1 MKNTFTKLVFV
12 FSAILFIAGC
22 EETTVPEDVAKQLSV
37 EQAKVEPG
45 FTWLE
50 SAMITYTPDTNILKQ
65 IKNAYASNPNRS
77 VVVYVNPS
85 CSCDGSRVRVPQAL
99 RSLLEAGIPESKISI
114 YVMRTSKAKHPY
126 SDRYTLKGLPNI
138 YILKGG
144 KTVFFI
150 ESDNEAI
157 RKYGL
162 GETAKP
168 IIASDKIESVL
179 AEGFAH

>member
-1 MKNTFTKLVFV
+1 MKHTFMKLVLV
-12 FSAILFIAGC
+12 FSVVLFIAGC
-22 EETTVPEDVAKQLSV
+22 EETTVPEDVAKQLTI

-50 SAMITYTPDTNILKQ
+50 STMLTYAPDTNILNQ
-65 IKNAYASNPNRS
+65 IKKAYASDPNRS
-77 VVVYVNPS
+77 IIVYVNPS
-85 CSCDGSRVRVPQAL
+85 CSCDGSRVLVPQAL

-114 YVMRTSKAKHPY
+114 YVMRTTKAKHPY

-138 YILKGG
+138 YILKDG

-150 ESDNEAI
+150 ESDSDAVK
-157 RKYGL
+157 KYGL

-168 IIASDKIESVL
+168 IAASDKIESVL
-179 AEGFAH
+179 AEGFAL